1 MKKVYSFLFCIIF
14 STLIFFPAFSEDH
27 SPDGKV
33 IGLTTGMRLSS
44 LGFEPSVSL
53 ILDNLEIEG
62 FCPIVRYTR
71 DWDNLKAGYAPGGSI
86 GFISSPFDTGWQNGI
101 GISYIWFTPSYV
113 DTTMA
118 IWNFE
123 ENKNA
128 SEIMKSIINNGE
140 HVFSF
145 YYRGGVR
152 FRSGVN
158 LFFRIALPVVAYAP
172 DLGDKGL
179 RTIVDAYGGLASLA
193 VCTLTQ
199 SIGIRF
205 TF

>member
-1 MKKVYSFLFCIIF
+1 MKKVYSFLLCIIL
-14 STLIFFPAFSEDH
+14 SSLILFPAFSEDH

-62 FCPIVRYTR
+62 FCPIIRYTE
-71 DWDNLKAGYAPGGSI
+71 DWDNLKVGYAPGGSI

-101 GISYIWFTPSYV
+101 GISYIWFSPSYV
-113 DTTMA
+113 DTVMA
-118 IWNFE
+118 VCRAEDTKYPDAIQ
-123 ENKNA
+123 
-128 SEIMKSIINNGE
+128 SIKDNGG
-140 HVFSF
+140 HVFSL

-158 LFFRIALPVVAYAP
+158 LFFRVALPVVAFAP
-172 DLGDKGL
+172 DLDGKGVM
-179 RTIVDAYGGLASLA
+179 TIVDAYGGLASLA
-193 VCTLTQ
+193 VCTFTQ
-199 SIGIRF
+199 SLGIRF

>member
-1 MKKVYSFLFCIIF
+1 MKKVYSFILCIIF
-14 STLIFFPAFSEDH
+14 STLILFPVFSEDH

-33 IGLTTGMRLSS
+33 IGLTTGMRLSL

-71 DWDNLKAGYAPGGSI
+71 DWDNLKVGYAPGGSI

-118 IWNFE
+118 IWSWK
-123 ENKNA
+123 ENNDDPDVIKNIK
-128 SEIMKSIINNGE
+128 ENGG
-140 HVFSF
+140 HVFSL

-158 LFFRIALPVVAYAP
+158 LFFRIALPVVAFAP
-172 DLGDKGL
+172 DLAGNGVI
-179 RTIVDAYGGLASLA
+179 TIVDAYGGLASLA